1 MDMAARTPEPRLSS
15 EELRRYQRHFS
26 LENVGLAGQRALK
39 AASVLVVGAGG
50 LGSPLA
56 MYLAAAGVGRLGIVD
71 FDVVDASNLHRQV
84 LHGSSDIGRKKV
96 ASASDTLREINP
108 FVCLETHAVRLTRD
122 NAIQLV
128 RDYDVV
134 ADGSDNFPT
143 RYLVND
149 ACILARRPNVYG
161 SVYKFEGQVAV
172 FAHPEGPCYRC
183 IFPELPPGDLVP
195 SCAEGG
201 VLGVLPGIVGSLQ
214 ANEVIK
220 LLLGIGEPLV
230 GRMLLLDG
238 LTGEFS
244 VLDVPREPNCR
255 ACAEAENGL
264 SLPDFSYACDTAAM
278 TVPEITVSELH
289 AMRQSGQAPFLLD
302 VRKPFEQEIASID
315 ADQLIPVEALADRIG
330 ELDAPPGE
338 LLVVHCRSGGR
349 SARAVQLLRA
359 SGYNRAVNLKGGIL
373 AWSREIDPAVPTY

>member
-1 MDMAARTPEPRLSS
+1 MADQTTDLRLSS
-15 EELRRYQRHFS
+15 NEMLRYQRHFS
-26 LENVGLAGQRALK
+26 LENVGLDGQQTLK
-39 AASVLVVGAGG
+39 AASVLIVGAGG

-56 MYLAAAGVGRLGIVD
+56 IYLAAAGVGRLGIVD

-96 ASASDTLREINP
+96 SSALDTLREINP

-122 NAIQLV
+122 NAVQLV
-128 RDYDVV
+128 KDYDVV

-149 ACILARRPNVYG
+149 ACILAERPNVYA

-183 IFPELPPGDLVP
+183 VFPEPPPGDLVP

-201 VLGVLPGIVGSLQ
+201 VLGVLPGILGSLQ

-220 LLLGIGEPLV
+220 LLLRIGDPLV
-230 GRMLLLDG
+230 GRMLLFDG
-238 LTGEFS
+238 LTSEFR
-244 VLDVPREPNCR
+244 VLHVPRDSTCR
-255 ACAEAENGL
+255 ACGEATNDL
-264 SLPDFSYACDTAAM
+264 SLPEFSYTCGTTAM
-278 TVPEITVSELH
+278 TVPEITVSDLH
-289 AMRQSGQAPFLLD
+289 AMRLNGQSPFVLD
-302 VRKPFEQEIASID
+302 VRKPFEQQIASID
-315 ADQLIPVEALADRIG
+315 ADQLIPVEALAERLG

-338 LLVVHCRSGGR
+338 MLVVHCRSGGR

-359 SGYNRAVNLKGGIL
+359 SGYNHAVNLKGGIL
-373 AWSREIDPAVPTY
+373 AWSQEIDPAVPMY

>member
-1 MDMAARTPEPRLSS
+1 MAARTPDARLSS
-15 EELRRYQRHFS
+15 EEMRRYQRHFS
-26 LENVGLAGQRALK
+26 LENVGLAGQRVLK
-39 AASVLVVGAGG
+39 AASVLIVGAGG

-84 LHGSSDIGRKKV
+84 LHGASDIGRRKV
-96 ASASDTLREINP
+96 SSARETLQEINP
-108 FVCLETHAVRLTRD
+108 FVCLETHAVRLTRK
-122 NAIQLV
+122 NALSLV
-128 RDYDVV
+128 EDYDIV

-149 ACILARRPNVYG
+149 ACMLAKRPNVFG

-183 IFPELPPGDLVP
+183 MFPELPPGDLVP

-220 LLLGIGEPLV
+220 LLLGIGEPLI
-230 GRMLLLDG
+230 GRMLLFDG
-238 LTGEFS
+238 LTGEFH
-244 VLDVPREPNCR
+244 VLNVPREPNCR
-255 ACAEAENGL
+255 ACGEAKNDL
-264 SLPDFSYACDTAAM
+264 SLPESSYVCEPSAM
-278 TVPEITVSELH
+278 TVPEITVSELN
-289 AMRQSGQAPFLLD
+289 AMRQNGQAPFLLD
-302 VRKPFEQEIASID
+302 VRKPFEQDIASID
-315 ADQLIPVEALADRIG
+315 ADQLIPVEALPERIG
-330 ELDAPPGE
+330 ELGAPPGD
-338 LLVVHCRSGGR
+338 LIVVHCRSGGR

-359 SGYNRAVNLKGGIL
+359 SGYSRAVNLKGGIL
-373 AWSREIDPAVPTY
+373 AWSQEIDPAIPAY

>member
-1 MDMAARTPEPRLSS
+1 MI
-15 EELRRYQRHFS
+15 
-26 LENVGLAGQRALK
+26 
-39 AASVLVVGAGG
+39 VGAGG

-71 FDVVDASNLHRQV
+71 SDVVDASNLHRQL
-84 LHGSSDIGRKKV
+84 LHGSSDVGRQKV
-96 ASASDTLREINP
+96 SSARDTLKEINP
-108 FVCLETHAVRLTRD
+108 FVSLEAHAVRLTRD
-122 NAIQLV
+122 NAVQLV
-128 RDYDVV
+128 RDYDIV

-149 ACILARRPNVYG
+149 ACILAQRPNVYG

-183 IFPELPPGDLVP
+183 IFPDLPPGGLVP

-230 GRMLLLDG
+230 GRMLMFDG
-238 LTGEFS
+238 LTGEFRI
-244 VLDVPREPNCR
+244 LHVPRERTCA
-255 ACAEAENGL
+255 ACGEAEKGL
-264 SLPDFSYACDTAAM
+264 SLPDSSYACDTATM

-289 AMRQSGQAPFLLD
+289 AMRQNGQKPFLLD
-302 VRKPFEQEIASID
+302 VRKPFEQGIASID
-315 ADQLIPVEALADRIG
+315 ADQLIPVEALSERIG
-330 ELDAPPGE
+330 ELKAAPGE

-349 SARAVQLLRA
+349 SARAVQYLRA
-359 SGYNRAVNLKGGIL
+359 SGYGKAVNLKGGIL
-373 AWSREIDPAVPTY
+373 AWSQEIDPAVPTY